1 MGIALEASNKTGERR
16 SRRERRCSG
25 MTQHTQIEVGVA
37 AGDSG
42 DAGVVLESR
51 GLKKTYGSGAKSI
64 SVLAEANLFL
74 REGGDGCRRPPLGR
88 GKTNLLALAPPAGH
102 PS

>member
-51 GLKKTYGSGAKSI
+51 GLKKTYGSGAESI
-64 SVLAEANLFL
+64 SVLADANLIL
-74 REGGDGCRRPPLGR
+74 RQGGGVGAVAATGA
-88 GKTNLLALAPPAGH
+88 GKRKVVRLLPA
-102 PS
+102 